1 MYQHPKDKDLP
12 GFTRD
17 SEGRPKPGYHNPTPP
32 GDGGAY
38 GVDTD
43 SDSDTWMRTGSPGG
57 IADAFGAA
65 MYGQRGWEERRKR
78 AERQR
83 RTKSVLTWATTAGC
97 GILFVLIL
105 VAAVLGMIVLISW
118 LVSLL

>member
-17 SEGRPKPGYHNPTPP
+17 SEGRPKPGYHNPSGVSGLDIDAET
-32 GDGGAY
+32 GRSY
-38 GVDTD
+38 G
-43 SDSDTWMRTGSPGG
+43 M
-57 IADAFGAA
+57 ADVIGESMFG
-65 MYGQRGWEERRKR
+65 RDGWEERRKR

-83 RTKSVLTWATTAGC
+83 RSRSIITWIAGAGC
-97 GILFVLIL
+97 FIISALIAT
-105 VAAVLGMIVLISW
+105 AAVLGLILLVKW